1 MENLEFKDLEYIDII
16 IDDLN
21 IFHIDRTHIIDFS
34 VITKNI
40 TLEEPEELMDCKYK
54 AIEEGL
60 IVIDRLESIKNESTN
75 RKFSENDKLIQLR
88 IKYKEK
94 ELEIYYITYQEN
106 NSQLIA
112 LNEKRNLFI
121 TIQEQREMN

>member
-16 IDDLN
+16 VDDLN
-21 IFHIDRTHIIDFS
+21 VFHIDRANIIDFS

-60 IVIDRLESIKNESTN
+60 IVIDKLENIKNESTN

-94 ELEIYYITYQEN
+94 ELKIYYITYQEN

-112 LNEKRNLFI
+112 LNEKGNLFI

>member
-16 IDDLN
+16 VDDLN
-21 IFHIDRTHIIDFS
+21 IFHIDRANIIDFS
-34 VITKNI
+34 VIIKNI

-60 IVIDRLESIKNESTN
+60 IVVDKLENIKNESTN

-112 LNEKRNLFI
+112 LNEKGNLFI

>member
-16 IDDLN
+16 VDDLN
-21 IFHIDRTHIIDFS
+21 IFHIDRINIVDFS

-60 IVIDRLESIKNESTN
+60 IVIDKLENIKNESIN

-112 LNEKRNLFI
+112 LNEKGNLFI